1 MRVVFTVL
9 SEHGEA
15 GTYMSGRALRL
26 CASARKRCSASVVL
40 AVLHALRGSWFRSSR
55 AFVPLCEMLFSF
67 MTFMSFMVEILLRPC
82 P

>member
-26 CASARKRCSASVVL
+26 CASAPLRENDVQLVLYLQFFMPFVVP
-40 AVLHALRGSWFRSSR
+40 GSDLP
-55 AFVPLCEMLFSF
+55 VPLCLCVRCCSP
-67 MTFMSFMVEILLRPC
+67 S
-82 P
+82 